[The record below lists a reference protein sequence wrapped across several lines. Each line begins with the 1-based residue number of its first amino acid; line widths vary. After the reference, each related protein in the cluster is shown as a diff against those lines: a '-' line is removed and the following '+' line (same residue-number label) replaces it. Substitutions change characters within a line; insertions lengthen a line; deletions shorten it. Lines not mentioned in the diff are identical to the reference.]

1 MKGKEIINLLHHVVD
16 PLLVSARI
24 VVSIYRPNWIRTG
37 GPISISM
44 IQNQSLY

>member
-1 MKGKEIINLLHHVVD
+1 MNLLHHVVG

-24 VVSIYRPNWIRTG
+24 VVSIYRRDWIRTG

-44 IQNQSLY
+44 IQNRTLY

>member
-1 MKGKEIINLLHHVVD
+1 MRKGNYKFIVSRSG

-24 VVSIYRPNWIRTG
+24 VVSIYGRNWIRTGG

-44 IQNQSLY
+44 IQNQNLN